1 MKNNSDQK
9 TYIALLRGI
18 NVGGNNIIKMVN
30 LKLAFEEMGFSNV
43 KTYIQSGNVIFS
55 SDRKNKVELTDEIEK
70 KLLENFSYNSI
81 IVLRTKEEL
90 EEQLASAPKNYGV
103 DNENYR
109 YDVIFLKDTITV
121 DEAIKDITLRE
132 AIDEVF
138 VGNNIL
144 FFRRL
149 FINLTKSKLGK
160 S

>member
-18 NVGGNNIIKMVN
+18 NVGGNNIIKMVD
-30 LKLAFEEMGFSNV
+30 LKLAFEEMGFLNV

-70 KLLENFSYNSI
+70 KLLEKFSYNSI

-121 DEAIKDITLRE
+121 DTYLLLAPAPQEIISCFSDDYLST
-132 AIDEVF
+132 
-138 VGNNIL
+138 
-144 FFRRL
+144 
-149 FINLTKSKLGK
+149 
-160 S
+160 